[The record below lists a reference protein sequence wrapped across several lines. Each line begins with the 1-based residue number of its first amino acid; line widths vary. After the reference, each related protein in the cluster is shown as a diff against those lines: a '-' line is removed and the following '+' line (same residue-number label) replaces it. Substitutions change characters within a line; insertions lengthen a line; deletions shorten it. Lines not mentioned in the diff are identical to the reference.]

1 MADHKMRRA
10 GRSEEEKMRP
20 PGRKSNWPGPVGA
33 NPSEEEAQ
41 NVKEFC
47 ILANGKVHFELN
59 VTRF

>member
-1 MADHKMRRA
+1 MRRA

-41 NVKEFC
+41 DVEELC

-59 VTRF
+59 DTRL